1 MSVQAKLMTA
11 EELWALPSAEGARY
25 ELVEG
30 ALIEMVGGTGG
41 LHGVLEARIA
51 RHLANFVEDNGLGY
65 VTGASGAFIL
75 ARDPDVVRIPDAAF
89 ISKARMP
96 KPIPERFL
104 PLAPDLAVEIVSPND
119 SALEVRHKVQDYLKY
134 GVHMVWV
141 IYPELRLI
149 DCYRLDHAQSLEGDA
164 VLEGSDVLPNF
175 RLPLRALFADLVESS

>member
-1 MSVQAKLMTA
+1 MSVQVKLMTA
-11 EELWALPSAEGARY
+11 EELWALPQVEGVRY

-41 LHGVLEARIA
+41 LHGVLEASIA
-51 RHLANFVEDNGLGY
+51 CHLSSFVRQHDLGY

-75 ARDPDVVRIPDAAF
+75 ARNPDVVRISDAAF

-119 SALEVRHKVQDYLKY
+119 SALEMRRSIHDYLRH
-134 GVHMVWV
+134 GAQMVWV
-141 IYPELRLI
+141 IYPELCLI
-149 DCYRLDHAQSLEGDA
+149 DCHYLDHARSLEDDA
-164 VLEGSDVLPNF
+164 VLEGGDVLPNF
-175 RLPLRALFADLVESS
+175 RLPLRALFADLTE